1 MTTGGAAAVRGA
13 HRHPMAALVVANLVY
28 AGAFPA
34 SEVALRELGP
44 MTLAGFRFLVAA
56 LLLAPVALPA
66 LRRITLAQ
74 TLRLLSIA
82 ALGLWLQMVL
92 IYYGI
97 DQANGAIAAIIVGL
111 EPVMIA
117 LWAALLLHERFGGR
131 RAAGLTVGLAGS
143 LLVAGVGLQGGA
155 GPGGVALLLGT
166 GLSFSWYTVSSKRHL
181 TRHGALELTALIS
194 LLGAVVSVLPMIVDV
209 TVLDGWRDPGAL
221 TWATVIYLGAGN
233 SVIGYVLWNRAL
245 AGLPAAAVGASLY
258 AQPLLGAGLSWALL
272 RDPLPPTFLP
282 GAALVLLG
290 VWIATRPAGAQRTMP

>member
-13 HRHPMAALVVANLVY
+13 HRHPLAALVVANLVY

-56 LLLAPVALPA
+56 LLLAPVAVPA

-111 EPVMIA
+111 EPVLIA

-131 RAAGLTVGLAGS
+131 RAAGLAVGLAGS
-143 LLVAGVGLQGGA
+143 LLVAGVGLEGGA
-155 GPGGVALLLGT
+155 GTGGVILLLGT
-166 GLSFSWYTVSSKRHL
+166 GLSFSWYTVASKRHL
-181 TRHGALELTALIS
+181 PRHGALELTALIS
-194 LLGAVVSVLPMIVDV
+194 VLGAVVAVVPMIVDA
-209 TVLDGWRDPGAL
+209 TLLDGWRDPGPL

-258 AQPLLGAGLSWALL
+258 AQPVLGAGLSWALL

-290 VWIATRPAGAQRTMP
+290 VWIASRPAGAQRTIP